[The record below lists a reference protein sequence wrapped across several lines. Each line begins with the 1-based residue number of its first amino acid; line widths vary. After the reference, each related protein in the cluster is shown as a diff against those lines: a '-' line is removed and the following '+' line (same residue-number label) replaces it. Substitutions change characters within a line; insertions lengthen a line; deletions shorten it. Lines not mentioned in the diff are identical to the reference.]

1 MANNRAQILITAVD
15 ETRRAFQS
23 VQGSLS
29 RLRGEAA
36 QVGEVLSRI
45 GGAIGVGL
53 GVRELVEVADK
64 YKNLQA
70 RLRLAVTS
78 QEEYNRA
85 DAALFEIAQKNRAPL
100 EETVTLYARLAPS
113 MQALGRSQAD
123 VLAATDAIG
132 QAVSLS
138 GASSEAAAG
147 ALLQL
152 GQAFAS
158 GQLRG
163 EEFNSV
169 IEQTP
174 RLAQAIADGMGV
186 PLGSLRKLAED
197 GKITPKALLD
207 ALLKQRGRLAEEYAS
222 LPDTVSGALTRLK
235 NAFLRAFGERD
246 TNSGLTAGLAQA
258 LQLVAQHLELL
269 IDLAGVVLVAAFGR
283 MAGAFATSVA
293 AARAEAAAR
302 LVNLRTLEAEAL
314 ARVRLADAALAQ
326 ARAQGLATSALVAD
340 AAKARLQ
347 ATAAAGAVTQAVAST
362 SLFARTAG
370 LLRGALALL
379 GGPIGVIVTTVTLLA
394 GALYSARNAVVEF
407 GGKTASIKQILVATW
422 DLVVEKVGA
431 VVSALGRLV
440 GTNDLNWARV
450 REVMVGALTSIGT
463 ATKTMVNGVI
473 GAFNAVGSVVGIT
486 AAFMIERFRNA
497 FSNIGELAKALGQDV
512 AAAFSGDFSMSSLKA
527 AFSRQFGEVRDFGQE
542 LAGTV
547 RDAVTRDY
555 VGEATQAIT
564 RAIASR
570 IKPEKAS
577 TAVFGQKQLPAKPT
591 PDKAVEAAKLELV
604 QAQAEAEFKI
614 LKDGLERQ
622 ARQLDASL
630 EDRLISLKGYYAAK
644 TRIEQ
649 QEIDAEI
656 QRVQVSLGQQQ
667 RLEKTG
673 KDEPARIKAKAEVA
687 KLEGELTVLNNK
699 RADVEVANARKAVQA
714 ERELR
719 EELAKVRDELLDLT
733 GAATNQDRRAAIERQ
748 YQTLVERLRAEGDS
762 EGTATVGRLIDVKT
776 AQANLTALEAQW
788 RQVTERLRNAQEAIQ
803 TQQQAG
809 LLSESQA
816 RQQIVA
822 LQLESAIEMERLLP
836 TMQQAAQAIGPE
848 AVIRVQAWRNE
859 LERTKLVIDE
869 MAPLWN
875 RIGESFG
882 GALNGMLTGTQTW
895 RSAMSGLFQQVADAF
910 LQQIVIQPF
919 QQWIAM
925 QARMLALK
933 LGFIQQ
939 EQVADA
945 AASSVKVA
953 QKSAETTAVVSM
965 DAAKAGA
972 GAAASQASIPYV
984 GPVLAV
990 AAMAAMVAAVMALM
1004 GGVKKFASGGLVS
1017 GPGTSTS
1024 DSIPAQLSHG
1034 EYVVNAR
1041 AVSRLGVSFLD
1052 ALNGLSAG
1060 PRMAGGRLAF
1070 AAGGLVPE
1078 TKAQP
1083 AANQNI
1089 RIVNVIDPAMAA
1101 DYLNSSAGERTVMN
1115 LIQRNAASVRN
1126 ILGR

>member
-23 VQGSLS
+23 INGSLS
-29 RLRGEAA
+29 QLRDQAG
-36 QVGEVLSRI
+36 QVGAVLSRI

-53 GVRELVEVADK
+53 GVRELVEVTDQ

-70 RLRLAVTS
+70 RLKLAVTS
-78 QEEYNRA
+78 QEEFNHA
-85 DAALFEIAQKNRAPL
+85 DAALFEIAQRNRAPL
-100 EETVTLYARLAPS
+100 AETVTLYARLAPS
-113 MQALGRSQAD
+113 VQALGRSQAD

-147 ALLQL
+147 ALMQL

-186 PLGSLRKLAED
+186 PLGALRALAQE
-197 GKITPKALLD
+197 GKITSEAVLD
-207 ALLKQRGRLAEEYAS
+207 ALLKERARLAEEYAS

-235 NAFLRAFGERD
+235 NAFQRAFGERD
-246 TNSGLTAGLAQA
+246 SNSGLTAGLAQA
-258 LQLVAQHLELL
+258 IQLVAQHLELL

-283 MAGAFATSVA
+283 MAGAFATSIA

-302 LVNLRTLEAEAL
+302 LANLRTLEAEAL
-314 ARVRLADAALAQ
+314 ARVRVADAALAQ
-326 ARAQGLATSALVAD
+326 ARAQGLATSALVTD

-347 ATAAAGAVTQAVAST
+347 ATAASSAVTQAVAST
-362 SLFARTAG
+362 SLLGRAAG

-379 GGPIGVIVTTVTLLA
+379 GGPIGLIVTSVTLLA
-394 GALYSARNAVVEF
+394 GVLYSARNAVVEF
-407 GGKTASIKQILVATW
+407 GGKTASIKQIVVATW
-422 DLVVEKVGA
+422 DLVVEKVGE
-431 VVSALGRLV
+431 VISALGRLV
-440 GTNDLNWARV
+440 GANDLSWARV
-450 REVMVGALTSIGT
+450 REVMLGALKTIGT
-463 ATKTMVNGVI
+463 AIRTMVNGVI
-473 GAFNAVGSVVGIT
+473 GAFNAVGSVAGIT
-486 AAFMIERFRNA
+486 AAFLVERFRNA
-497 FSNIGELAKALGQDV
+497 FSDIGDLAQALGQDV
-512 AAAFSGDFSMSSLKA
+512 AAAFSGDFSMQSLRA
-527 AFSRQFGEVRDFGQE
+527 VLGRRLGEMRDFGKE

-555 VGEATQAIT
+555 VGEAAQAI
-564 RAIASR
+564 AGR
-570 IKPEKAS
+570 IRPEQ
-577 TAVFGQKQLPAKPT
+577 TQPGVFGRPQPPAKPA
-591 PDKAVEAAKLELV
+591 PDKGVEAAKLALV

-614 LKDGLERQ
+614 LKDALDRQ
-622 ARQLDASL
+622 ARELDAAL
-630 EDRLISLKGYYAAK
+630 EDRLISLKDYYAAK

-656 QRVQVSLGQQQ
+656 RRAQVSLIEQQ
-667 RLEKTG
+667 RLQKTG
-673 KDEPARIKAKAEVA
+673 KDEPTRIKAKSEVA
-687 KLEGELTVLNNK
+687 KLEADLTVLNNK

-733 GAATNQDRRAAIERQ
+733 GTATSQDRRTAIERQ
-748 YQTLVERLRAEGDS
+748 YQSLIARLRAEGDT
-762 EGTATVGRLIDVKT
+762 EGAATVGRLIDVK
-776 AQANLTALEAQW
+776 AAAADLADYERQFNDALSRMRASEESINLQ
-788 RQVTERLRNAQEAIQ
+788 RQS
-803 TQQQAG
+803 G

-816 RQQIVA
+816 RQQILSLHRQTGQSLDA
-822 LQLESAIEMERLLP
+822 LLPQLEASA
-836 TMQQAAQAIGPE
+836 TAIGPD
-848 AVIRVQAWRNE
+848 AVARVQAWKNE
-859 LERTKLVIDE
+859 IAQVKLVVDDVAMAIDGAVQDGFAQLFQDIGSGAKSAKE
-869 MAPLWN
+869 AFADFGRSVLQTIN
-875 RIGESFG
+875 RI
-882 GALNGMLTGTQTW
+882 
-895 RSAMSGLFQQVADAF
+895 
-910 LQQIVIQPF
+910 
-919 QQWIAM
+919 
-925 QARMLALK
+925 
-933 LGFIQQ
+933 
-939 EQVADA
+939 
-945 AASSVKVA
+945 
-953 QKSAETTAVVSM
+953 
-965 DAAKAGA
+965 
-972 GAAASQASIPYV
+972 ASQK
-984 GPVLAV
+984 LAE
-990 AAMAAMVAAVMALM
+990 ALFGSLM
-1004 GGVKKFASGGLVS
+1004 GGGAAGSAGGLGALISSFFGFASGGYVT

-1024 DSIPAQLSHG
+1024 DSIPARLSHG

-1052 ALNGLSAG
+1052 AINGLSAG
-1060 PRMAGGRLAF
+1060 PRVAGGRLAF

-1078 TKAQP
+1078 APAQP
-1083 AANQNI
+1083 APGQNI

>member
-29 RLRGEAA
+29 RLRSEAG

-53 GVRELVEVADK
+53 GVRELVEVADQ

-78 QEEYNRA
+78 QEEFNRA
-85 DAALFEIAQKNRAPL
+85 DAALFEIAQRNRAPL
-100 EETVTLYARLAPS
+100 AETVTLYARLAPS
-113 MQALGRSQAD
+113 VQALGRSQAD

-186 PLGSLRKLAED
+186 PLGSLRALAQE
-197 GKITPKALLD
+197 GKITSKAVLD
-207 ALLKQRGRLAEEYAS
+207 ALLKQRGRLAEEYGS
-222 LPDTVSGALTRLK
+222 LPDTVSGALTRLR

-246 TNSGLTAGLAQA
+246 TSSGLTAGLAQA
-258 LQLVAQHLELL
+258 IQLVAQHLELL

-283 MAGAFATSVA
+283 MVSAFATSIA

-302 LVNLRTLEAEAL
+302 LANLRTLEAEAL

-326 ARAQGLATSALVAD
+326 ARAQGLATSALVVD

-347 ATAAAGAVTQAVAST
+347 ATAATGTVTQAVAST
-362 SLFARTAG
+362 SLLGRAAG
-370 LLRGALALL
+370 LLRGVLALL

-394 GALYSARNAVVEF
+394 GALYSARNALVEF
-407 GGKTASIKQILVATW
+407 GGKTASIKQIVSATW
-422 DLVVEKVGA
+422 DLVVEKVGD

-440 GTNDLNWARV
+440 GANNLSWARV
-450 REVMVGALTSIGT
+450 REVMLNAIRAIGS
-463 ATKTMVNGVI
+463 AIRTMVNGVI
-473 GAFNAVGSVVGIT
+473 GAFNAVGSVVGVT
-486 AAFMIERFRNA
+486 AAFMVERFRNA
-497 FSNIGELAKALGQDV
+497 FSDIGELAKALGQDV
-512 AAAFSGDFSMSSLKA
+512 AAAFSGDFSMQSLRA
-527 AFSRQFGEVRDFGQE
+527 VLGRRLGEMRDFGKQ

-555 VGEATQAIT
+555 VGEAAQAI
-564 RAIASR
+564 AGR
-570 IKPEKAS
+570 IRPDKNQPG
-577 TAVFGQKQLPAKPT
+577 VFGRPQPPAKPT
-591 PDKAVEAAKLELV
+591 PDKGVEAAKLALV
-604 QAQAEAEFKI
+604 QAQAEAELKI
-614 LKDGLERQ
+614 LKDALDRQ
-622 ARQLDASL
+622 ARELDAAL
-630 EDRLISLKGYYAAK
+630 EGRLISLKDYYAAK

-656 QRVQVSLGQQQ
+656 QRAQVSLAQQQ
-667 RLEKTG
+667 SLVKTG
-673 KDEPARIKAKAEVA
+673 KDEPTRIKAKVEVA
-687 KLEGELTVLNNK
+687 KLEAELTVLNNK

-733 GAATNQDRRAAIERQ
+733 GAATSQDRRAAIERQ
-748 YQTLVERLRAEGDS
+748 YQSLIERLRAEGDT
-762 EGTATVGRLIDVKT
+762 EGVATVGRLIDVK
-776 AQANLTALEAQW
+776 AAAADLAEYERQFNDALARMRASEESINLQ
-788 RQVTERLRNAQEAIQ
+788 RQS
-803 TQQQAG
+803 G
-809 LLSESQA
+809 LLTESQA
-816 RQQIVA
+816 RQQILA
-822 LQLESAIEMERLLP
+822 LHQQTGQSLDALLPQLEA
-836 TMQQAAQAIGPE
+836 TATAIGPD
-848 AVIRVQAWRNE
+848 AVARVQAWKNE
-859 LERTKLVIDE
+859 IAQVKLVVDDVAVAIDGAVQDGFAQLFQDIGSGAKSAKE
-869 MAPLWN
+869 AFADFGRSVLQTIN
-875 RIGESFG
+875 RI
-882 GALNGMLTGTQTW
+882 
-895 RSAMSGLFQQVADAF
+895 
-910 LQQIVIQPF
+910 
-919 QQWIAM
+919 
-925 QARMLALK
+925 
-933 LGFIQQ
+933 
-939 EQVADA
+939 
-945 AASSVKVA
+945 
-953 QKSAETTAVVSM
+953 
-965 DAAKAGA
+965 
-972 GAAASQASIPYV
+972 ASQK
-984 GPVLAV
+984 LAE
-990 AAMAAMVAAVMALM
+990 ALFGSLM
-1004 GGVKKFASGGLVS
+1004 GGGTAGSAGGLGALISSFFGFASGGYVT

-1024 DSIPAQLSHG
+1024 DSIPARLSHG
-1034 EYVVNAR
+1034 EYVVNAH
-1041 AVSRLGVSFLD
+1041 AVSRLGLSFLD
-1052 ALNGLSAG
+1052 AINGLSAG
-1060 PRMAGGRLAF
+1060 PRVAGGRLAF

-1078 TKAQP
+1078 APAQP
-1083 AANQNI
+1083 APGQNI

-1101 DYLNSSAGERTVMN
+1101 DYLNSSAGERVVMN

>member
-29 RLRGEAA
+29 RLRSEAG

-53 GVRELVEVADK
+53 GVRELVEVADQ

-78 QEEYNRA
+78 QEEFNRA
-85 DAALFEIAQKNRAPL
+85 DAALFEIAQRNRAPL
-100 EETVTLYARLAPS
+100 AETVTLYARLAPS
-113 MQALGRSQAD
+113 VQALGRSQAD

-186 PLGSLRKLAED
+186 PLGSLRALAQE
-197 GKITPKALLD
+197 GKITSKAVLD
-207 ALLKQRGRLAEEYAS
+207 ALLKQRGRLAEEYGS
-222 LPDTVSGALTRLK
+222 LPDTVSGALTRLR

-246 TNSGLTAGLAQA
+246 TSSGLTAGLAQA
-258 LQLVAQHLELL
+258 IQLVAQHLELL

-283 MAGAFATSVA
+283 MVSAFATSIA

-302 LVNLRTLEAEAL
+302 LANLRTLEAEAL

-326 ARAQGLATSALVAD
+326 ARAQGLATSALVVD

-347 ATAAAGAVTQAVAST
+347 ATAATGTVTQAVAST
-362 SLFARTAG
+362 SLLGRAAG
-370 LLRGALALL
+370 LLRGVLALL

-394 GALYSARNAVVEF
+394 GALYSARNALVEF
-407 GGKTASIKQILVATW
+407 GGKTASIKQIVSATW
-422 DLVVEKVGA
+422 DLVVEKVGD

-440 GTNDLNWARV
+440 GANNLSWARV
-450 REVMVGALTSIGT
+450 REVMLNAIRAIGS
-463 ATKTMVNGVI
+463 AIRTMVNGVI
-473 GAFNAVGSVVGIT
+473 GAFNAVGSVVGVT
-486 AAFMIERFRNA
+486 AAFMVERFRNA
-497 FSNIGELAKALGQDV
+497 FSDIGELAKALGQDV
-512 AAAFSGDFSMSSLKA
+512 AAAFSGDFSMQSLRA
-527 AFSRQFGEVRDFGQE
+527 VLGRRLGEMRDFGKQ

-555 VGEATQAIT
+555 VGEAAQAI
-564 RAIASR
+564 AGR
-570 IKPEKAS
+570 IRPDKNQPG
-577 TAVFGQKQLPAKPT
+577 VFGRPQPPAKPT
-591 PDKAVEAAKLELV
+591 PDKGVEAAKLALV
-604 QAQAEAEFKI
+604 QAQAEAELKI
-614 LKDGLERQ
+614 LKDALDRQ
-622 ARQLDASL
+622 ARELDAAL
-630 EDRLISLKGYYAAK
+630 EGRLISLKDYYAAK

-656 QRVQVSLGQQQ
+656 QRAQVSLAQQQ
-667 RLEKTG
+667 SLVKTG
-673 KDEPARIKAKAEVA
+673 KDEPTRIKAKVEVA
-687 KLEGELTVLNNK
+687 KLEAELTVLNNK

-733 GAATNQDRRAAIERQ
+733 GAATSQDRRAAIERQ
-748 YQTLVERLRAEGDS
+748 YQSLIERLRAEGDT
-762 EGTATVGRLIDVKT
+762 EGVATVGRLIDVK
-776 AQANLTALEAQW
+776 AAAADLAEYERQFNDALARMRASEESINLQ
-788 RQVTERLRNAQEAIQ
+788 RQS
-803 TQQQAG
+803 G
-809 LLSESQA
+809 LLTESQA
-816 RQQIVA
+816 RQQILA
-822 LQLESAIEMERLLP
+822 LHRQTGQSLDALLPQLEA
-836 TMQQAAQAIGPE
+836 TATAIGPD
-848 AVIRVQAWRNE
+848 AVARVQAWKNE
-859 LERTKLVIDE
+859 IAQVKLVVDDVAVAIDG
-869 MAPLWN
+869 AVQDGFAQLFQDIGSGAKSAKDAFADFGRSVLQTIN
-875 RIGESFG
+875 RIVSQKLAEALFG
-882 GALNGMLTGTQTW
+882 
-895 RSAMSGLFQQVADAF
+895 S
-910 LQQIVIQPF
+910 
-919 QQWIAM
+919 
-925 QARMLALK
+925 
-933 LGFIQQ
+933 
-939 EQVADA
+939 
-945 AASSVKVA
+945 
-953 QKSAETTAVVSM
+953 
-965 DAAKAGA
+965 
-972 GAAASQASIPYV
+972 
-984 GPVLAV
+984 
-990 AAMAAMVAAVMALM
+990 LM
-1004 GGVKKFASGGLVS
+1004 GGGSAGGASGLGGLIASFFSSGFATGGYVT

-1024 DSIPAQLSHG
+1024 DSIPARLSHG

-1041 AVSRLGVSFLD
+1041 AVSRLGVSFLN
-1052 ALNGLSAG
+1052 AINGLSAG
-1060 PRMAGGRLAF
+1060 PRFSGGRLAF
-1070 AAGGLVPE
+1070 AVGGLVPE
-1078 TKAQP
+1078 APAQP
-1083 AANQNI
+1083 TPGQNI

-1101 DYLNSSAGERTVMN
+1101 DYLNSSAGERVVMN

>member
-23 VQGSLS
+23 INGSLS
-29 RLRGEAA
+29 QLRDQAG
-36 QVGEVLSRI
+36 QVGAVLSRI

-53 GVRELVEVADK
+53 GVRELVEVADQ

-70 RLRLAVTS
+70 RLKLAVTS
-78 QEEYNRA
+78 QEEFNRA
-85 DAALFEIAQKNRAPL
+85 DAALFEIAQRNRAPL
-100 EETVTLYARLAPS
+100 AETVTLYARLAPS
-113 MQALGRSQAD
+113 VQAMGRSQAD

-147 ALLQL
+147 ALMQL

-186 PLGSLRKLAED
+186 PLGSLRALAQE
-197 GKITPKALLD
+197 GKITSAAVLD

-235 NAFLRAFGERD
+235 NAFQRAFGERD
-246 TNSGLTAGLAQA
+246 ANSGLTAGLAQA

-283 MAGAFATSVA
+283 MVGAFATSIA

-302 LVNLRTLEAEAL
+302 LANLRTLEAEAL
-314 ARVRLADAALAQ
+314 ARVRVADAALAQ
-326 ARAQGLATSALVAD
+326 ARAQGLATSALVTD

-347 ATAAAGAVTQAVAST
+347 ASAASGAVTQAVAST
-362 SLFARTAG
+362 SLLGRAAG

-379 GGPIGVIVTTVTLLA
+379 GGPIGLIVTSVTLLA
-394 GALYSARNAVVEF
+394 GVLYSARDAVVDF
-407 GGKTASIKQILVATW
+407 GGKTASIKQIVVATW
-422 DLVVEKVGA
+422 DLVVEKVGE
-431 VVSALGRLV
+431 VISALGRLV
-440 GTNDLNWARV
+440 GANDLSWARV
-450 REVMVGALTSIGT
+450 REQMVGALKTIGT
-463 ATKTMVNGVI
+463 AIRTMVNGVI
-473 GAFNAVGSVVGIT
+473 GAFNAVGRVAGIT
-486 AAFMIERFRNA
+486 AAFLVERFRNA
-497 FSNIGELAKALGQDV
+497 FSDIGDLAHALGQDV
-512 AAAFSGDFSMSSLKA
+512 AAAFSGDFSMQSLRA
-527 AFSRQFGEVRDFGQE
+527 VLGRRLGEMRDFGKE

-555 VGEATQAIT
+555 VGEAAQAI
-564 RAIASR
+564 AGR
-570 IKPEKAS
+570 IRPEQ
-577 TAVFGQKQLPAKPT
+577 TQPGVFGRPQPPAKPA
-591 PDKAVEAAKLELV
+591 PDKGVEAAKLALV

-614 LKDGLERQ
+614 LKDALDRQ
-622 ARQLDASL
+622 ARELDAAL
-630 EDRLISLKGYYAAK
+630 EDRLISLKDYYAAK

-656 QRVQVSLGQQQ
+656 RRAQVSLIEQQ
-667 RLEKTG
+667 RLQKTG
-673 KDEPARIKAKAEVA
+673 KDEPTRIKAKSEVA
-687 KLEGELTVLNNK
+687 KLEAELTVLNNK

-719 EELAKVRDELLDLT
+719 EELAKVRDELLDFT
-733 GAATNQDRRAAIERQ
+733 GTATSQDRRTAIERQ
-748 YQTLVERLRAEGDS
+748 YQSLIARLRAEGDT
-762 EGTATVGRLIDVKT
+762 EGAATVGRLIDVK
-776 AQANLTALEAQW
+776 AAAADLADYERQFNDALSRMRASEESINLQ
-788 RQVTERLRNAQEAIQ
+788 RQS
-803 TQQQAG
+803 G
-809 LLSESQA
+809 LLTESQA
-816 RQQIVA
+816 RQQILA
-822 LQLESAIEMERLLP
+822 LHRQTGQSLDALLPQLEA
-836 TMQQAAQAIGPE
+836 TATAIGPD
-848 AVIRVQAWRNE
+848 AVARVQAWKNE
-859 LERTKLVIDE
+859 IARVKLVVDDVAVAIDGAVQDGFAQLFQDIGSGAKSAKE
-869 MAPLWN
+869 AFADFGRSVLQTIN
-875 RIGESFG
+875 RI
-882 GALNGMLTGTQTW
+882 
-895 RSAMSGLFQQVADAF
+895 
-910 LQQIVIQPF
+910 
-919 QQWIAM
+919 
-925 QARMLALK
+925 
-933 LGFIQQ
+933 
-939 EQVADA
+939 
-945 AASSVKVA
+945 
-953 QKSAETTAVVSM
+953 
-965 DAAKAGA
+965 
-972 GAAASQASIPYV
+972 ASQK
-984 GPVLAV
+984 LAE
-990 AAMAAMVAAVMALM
+990 ALFGSLM
-1004 GGVKKFASGGLVS
+1004 GGGKSGAGGSAGGLGALISSFFGFASGGYVS

-1024 DSIPAQLSHG
+1024 DSIPARLSHG

-1052 ALNGLSAG
+1052 AINGLSAG
-1060 PRMAGGRLAF
+1060 PRVADGRLAF

-1078 TKAQP
+1078 APAQP
-1083 AANQNI
+1083 APGQNI

>member
-23 VQGSLS
+23 INGSLS
-29 RLRGEAA
+29 QLRDQAS
-36 QVGEVLSRI
+36 QVGAVLSRI

-53 GVRELVEVADK
+53 GVRELVEVADQ

-70 RLRLAVTS
+70 RLKLAVTS
-78 QEEYNRA
+78 QEEFNRA

-100 EETVTLYARLAPS
+100 AETVTLYARLAPS
-113 MQALGRSQAD
+113 VQALGRSQAD

-186 PLGSLRKLAED
+186 PLGALRALAQE
-197 GKITPKALLD
+197 GKITSEAVLD
-207 ALLKQRGRLAEEYAS
+207 ALLKERARLAEEYAS

-235 NAFLRAFGERD
+235 NAFQRAFGERD
-246 TNSGLTAGLAQA
+246 ASSGLTAGLAQA
-258 LQLVAQHLELL
+258 IQLVAQHLELL

-283 MAGAFATSVA
+283 MAGAFATSIA

-302 LVNLRTLEAEAL
+302 LANLRTLEAEAL

-347 ATAAAGAVTQAVAST
+347 ASAASGAVTQAVAST
-362 SLFARTAG
+362 SLLGRAAG

-407 GGKTASIKQILVATW
+407 GGKTASIKQIISATW
-422 DLVVEKVGA
+422 DLVVEKVGD

-440 GTNDLNWARV
+440 GANNLSWARV
-450 REVMVGALTSIGT
+450 REVMLNAIRAIGS
-463 ATKTMVNGVI
+463 AIRTMVNGVI
-473 GAFNAVGSVVGIT
+473 GAFNAVGSIVGIT
-486 AAFMIERFRNA
+486 AAFMVERFRNA
-497 FSNIGELAKALGQDV
+497 FSDIGELAKALGQDV
-512 AAAFSGDFSMSSLKA
+512 AAAFSGDFSMQSLRA
-527 AFSRQFGEVRDFGQE
+527 VLGRRLGEMSDFGKE

-555 VGEATQAIT
+555 VGEAAQAI
-564 RAIASR
+564 AGR
-570 IKPEKAS
+570 IRPEQ
-577 TAVFGQKQLPAKPT
+577 TQPGVFGRPQPPAKPA
-591 PDKAVEAAKLELV
+591 PDKGVEAAKLALV

-614 LKDGLERQ
+614 LKDALDRQ
-622 ARQLDASL
+622 ARELDTAL
-630 EDRLISLKGYYAAK
+630 EDRLISLKDYYAAK

-656 QRVQVSLGQQQ
+656 RRAQVSLIEQQ
-667 RLEKTG
+667 RLQKTG
-673 KDEPARIKAKAEVA
+673 KDEPTRIKAKSEVA
-687 KLEGELTVLNNK
+687 KLEAELTVLNNK

-714 ERELR
+714 ERDLR

-733 GAATNQDRRAAIERQ
+733 GTATSQDRRTAIERQ
-748 YQTLVERLRAEGDS
+748 YQSLIARLRTEGDT
-762 EGTATVGRLIDVKT
+762 EGAATVGRLVDVKAAAADLADYERQFNDT
-776 AQANLTALEAQW
+776 LARMRASEESINLQ
-788 RQVTERLRNAQEAIQ
+788 RQS
-803 TQQQAG
+803 G
-809 LLSESQA
+809 LLTESQA
-816 RQQIVA
+816 RQQILA
-822 LQLESAIEMERLLP
+822 LHRQTGQSLDALLPQLEA
-836 TMQQAAQAIGPE
+836 TATAIGPD
-848 AVIRVQAWRNE
+848 AIARVQAWKNE
-859 LERTKLVIDE
+859 IAQVKLVVDDVAVAIDG
-869 MAPLWN
+869 AVQDGFAQLFQDIGSGAKSAKDAFADFGRSVLQTIN
-875 RIGESFG
+875 RI
-882 GALNGMLTGTQTW
+882 
-895 RSAMSGLFQQVADAF
+895 
-910 LQQIVIQPF
+910 
-919 QQWIAM
+919 
-925 QARMLALK
+925 
-933 LGFIQQ
+933 
-939 EQVADA
+939 
-945 AASSVKVA
+945 
-953 QKSAETTAVVSM
+953 
-965 DAAKAGA
+965 
-972 GAAASQASIPYV
+972 ASQK
-984 GPVLAV
+984 LAE
-990 AAMAAMVAAVMALM
+990 ALFGSLM
-1004 GGVKKFASGGLVS
+1004 GGGTAGSAGGLGASISSFFGFASGGYVT

-1024 DSIPAQLSHG
+1024 DSIPARLSHG

-1041 AVSRLGVSFLD
+1041 AVGRLGVSFLD
-1052 ALNGLSAG
+1052 AINGLSAG
-1060 PRMAGGRLAF
+1060 PRIQGGRLAF

-1078 TKAQP
+1078 APAQS
-1083 AANQNI
+1083 ATNQNI

-1115 LIQRNAASVRN
+1115 LIQRNATSVRN

>member
-29 RLRGEAA
+29 RLRSEAG

-53 GVRELVEVADK
+53 GVRELVEVADQ

-78 QEEYNRA
+78 QEEFNRA
-85 DAALFEIAQKNRAPL
+85 DAALFEIAQRNRAPL
-100 EETVTLYARLAPS
+100 AETVTLYARLAPS
-113 MQALGRSQAD
+113 VQALGRSQAD

-186 PLGSLRKLAED
+186 PLGSLRALAQE
-197 GKITPKALLD
+197 GKITSSAVLD

-235 NAFLRAFGERD
+235 NAFQRAFGERD
-246 TNSGLTAGLAQA
+246 TSSGLTAGLAQA
-258 LQLVAQHLELL
+258 IQLVAQHLELL
-269 IDLAGVVLVAAFGR
+269 IDLAGVALVAAFGR
-283 MAGAFATSVA
+283 MAGAFATSIA

-302 LVNLRTLEAEAL
+302 LANLRTLEAEAL

-347 ATAAAGAVTQAVAST
+347 ASAASGAVTQAVAST
-362 SLFARTAG
+362 SLLGRAAG

-407 GGKTASIKQILVATW
+407 GGKTASIKQIISATW
-422 DLVVEKVGA
+422 DLVVEKVGD

-440 GTNDLNWARV
+440 GANNLSWARV
-450 REVMVGALTSIGT
+450 REVMLNAIRAIGS
-463 ATKTMVNGVI
+463 AIRTMVNGVI
-473 GAFNAVGSVVGIT
+473 GAFNAVGSVAGIT
-486 AAFMIERFRNA
+486 AAFLVERFRNA
-497 FSNIGELAKALGQDV
+497 FSDIGDLAQALGQDV
-512 AAAFSGDFSMSSLKA
+512 AAAFSGDFSMQSLRA
-527 AFSRQFGEVRDFGQE
+527 VLGRRLGEMRDFGKE

-555 VGEATQAIT
+555 VGEAAQAI
-564 RAIASR
+564 AGR
-570 IKPEKAS
+570 IRPEQ
-577 TAVFGQKQLPAKPT
+577 TQPGVFGRPQPPAKPA
-591 PDKAVEAAKLELV
+591 PDKGVEAAKLALV

-614 LKDGLERQ
+614 LKDALDRQ
-622 ARQLDASL
+622 ARELDAAL
-630 EDRLISLKGYYAAK
+630 EDRLISLKDYYAAK

-656 QRVQVSLGQQQ
+656 RRAQVSLIEQQ
-667 RLEKTG
+667 RLQKTG
-673 KDEPARIKAKAEVA
+673 KDEPTRIKAKSEVA
-687 KLEGELTVLNNK
+687 KLEADLTVLNNK

-733 GAATNQDRRAAIERQ
+733 GAATSQDRRAAIERQ
-748 YQTLVERLRAEGDS
+748 YQSLIERLRAEGDT
-762 EGTATVGRLIDVKT
+762 EGVATVGRLIDVK
-776 AQANLTALEAQW
+776 AAAADLAEYERQFNDALARMRASEESINLQ
-788 RQVTERLRNAQEAIQ
+788 RQS
-803 TQQQAG
+803 G
-809 LLSESQA
+809 LLTESQA
-816 RQQIVA
+816 RQQILA
-822 LQLESAIEMERLLP
+822 LHQQTGQSLDALLPQLEA
-836 TMQQAAQAIGPE
+836 TATAIGPD
-848 AVIRVQAWRNE
+848 AVARVQAWKNE
-859 LERTKLVIDE
+859 IAQVKLVVDDVAVAIDGAVQDGFAQLFQDIGSGAKSAKE
-869 MAPLWN
+869 AFADFGRSVLQTIN
-875 RIGESFG
+875 RI
-882 GALNGMLTGTQTW
+882 
-895 RSAMSGLFQQVADAF
+895 
-910 LQQIVIQPF
+910 
-919 QQWIAM
+919 
-925 QARMLALK
+925 
-933 LGFIQQ
+933 
-939 EQVADA
+939 
-945 AASSVKVA
+945 
-953 QKSAETTAVVSM
+953 
-965 DAAKAGA
+965 
-972 GAAASQASIPYV
+972 ASQK
-984 GPVLAV
+984 LAE
-990 AAMAAMVAAVMALM
+990 ALFGSLM
-1004 GGVKKFASGGLVS
+1004 GGGSAGGASGLGGLIASFFSSGFATGGYVT

-1024 DSIPAQLSHG
+1024 DSIPARLSHG

-1041 AVSRLGVSFLD
+1041 AVSRLGVSFLN
-1052 ALNGLSAG
+1052 AINGLSAG
-1060 PRMAGGRLAF
+1060 PRFSGGRLAF

-1078 TKAQP
+1078 APAQP
-1083 AANQNI
+1083 APSQNI

-1101 DYLNSSAGERTVMN
+1101 DYLNSSAGERVVMN

>member
-23 VQGSLS
+23 INGSLS
-29 RLRGEAA
+29 QLRDQAG
-36 QVGEVLSRI
+36 QVGAVLSRI

-53 GVRELVEVADK
+53 GVRELVEVADQ

-70 RLRLAVTS
+70 RLKLAVAS
-78 QEEYNRA
+78 QEEFNRA
-85 DAALFEIAQKNRAPL
+85 GAALFEIAQKNRAPL
-100 EETVTLYARLAPS
+100 AETVTLYARLAPS
-113 MQALGRSQAD
+113 VQALGRSQAD

-147 ALLQL
+147 ALMQL

-158 GQLRG
+158 GQLRS

-186 PLGSLRKLAED
+186 PLGALRALAQE
-197 GKITPKALLD
+197 GKITSEAVLD
-207 ALLKQRGRLAEEYAS
+207 ALLKERARLAEEYAS

-235 NAFLRAFGERD
+235 NAFQRAFGERD
-246 TNSGLTAGLAQA
+246 SNSGLTAGLAQA

-283 MAGAFATSVA
+283 MAGAFATSIA

-302 LVNLRTLEAEAL
+302 LANLRTLEAEAL
-314 ARVRLADAALAQ
+314 ARVRVADAALAQ
-326 ARAQGLATSALVAD
+326 ARAQGLATSALVTD

-347 ATAAAGAVTQAVAST
+347 ATAASSAVTQAVAST
-362 SLFARTAG
+362 SLLGRAAG

-379 GGPIGVIVTTVTLLA
+379 GGPIGLIVTSVTLLA
-394 GALYSARNAVVEF
+394 GVLYSARNAVVEF

-422 DLVVEKVGA
+422 DLVVEKVSE
-431 VVSALGRLV
+431 VISALGRLV
-440 GTNDLNWARV
+440 GANDLSWARV
-450 REVMVGALTSIGT
+450 REVMLGALKTIGT
-463 ATKTMVNGVI
+463 AIRTMVNGVI
-473 GAFNAVGSVVGIT
+473 GAFNAVGSVAGIT
-486 AAFMIERFRNA
+486 AAFLVERFRNA
-497 FSNIGELAKALGQDV
+497 FSDIGDLAQALGQDV
-512 AAAFSGDFSMSSLKA
+512 AAAFSGDFSMQSLRA
-527 AFSRQFGEVRDFGQE
+527 VLGRRLGEMRDFGKE

-555 VGEATQAIT
+555 VGEAAQAI
-564 RAIASR
+564 AGR
-570 IKPEKAS
+570 IRPEQ
-577 TAVFGQKQLPAKPT
+577 TQPGVFGRPQPPAKPA
-591 PDKAVEAAKLELV
+591 PDKGVEAAKLALV

-614 LKDGLERQ
+614 LKDALDRQ
-622 ARQLDASL
+622 ARQLDAAL
-630 EDRLISLKGYYAAK
+630 EDRLISLKDYYAAK

-656 QRVQVSLGQQQ
+656 SRAKASLGEQQ
-667 RLEKTG
+667 RLQKTG
-673 KDEPARIKAKAEVA
+673 KDEPTRIKAKAEVA
-687 KLEGELTVLNNK
+687 KIEADLIVLNKK

-733 GAATNQDRRAAIERQ
+733 GAATSQDRRAAIERQ
-748 YQTLVERLRAEGDS
+748 YQSLIARLRAEGDTES
-762 EGTATVGRLIDVKT
+762 VATVGRLIDVK
-776 AQANLTALEAQW
+776 AAAADLADYERQFNDALSRMRASEESINLQ
-788 RQVTERLRNAQEAIQ
+788 RQS
-803 TQQQAG
+803 G

-816 RQQIVA
+816 RQQILSLHRQTGQSLDA
-822 LQLESAIEMERLLP
+822 LLPQLEASA
-836 TMQQAAQAIGPE
+836 TAIGPD
-848 AVIRVQAWRNE
+848 AVARVQAWKNE
-859 LERTKLVIDE
+859 IAQVKLVVDDVAMAIDGAVQDGFSQLFQDIGSGAKSAKE
-869 MAPLWN
+869 AFADFGRSVLQTIN
-875 RIGESFG
+875 RI
-882 GALNGMLTGTQTW
+882 
-895 RSAMSGLFQQVADAF
+895 
-910 LQQIVIQPF
+910 
-919 QQWIAM
+919 
-925 QARMLALK
+925 
-933 LGFIQQ
+933 
-939 EQVADA
+939 
-945 AASSVKVA
+945 
-953 QKSAETTAVVSM
+953 
-965 DAAKAGA
+965 
-972 GAAASQASIPYV
+972 ASQK
-984 GPVLAV
+984 LAE
-990 AAMAAMVAAVMALM
+990 ALFGSLM
-1004 GGVKKFASGGLVS
+1004 GGGAAGSAGGFGALISSFFGFASGGYVT

-1024 DSIPAQLSHG
+1024 DSIPARLSHG

-1041 AVSRLGVSFLD
+1041 AVSRLGLSFLD
-1052 ALNGLSAG
+1052 AINGLSAG
-1060 PRMAGGRLAF
+1060 PRVAGGRLAF

-1078 TKAQP
+1078 APAQP
-1083 AANQNI
+1083 APGQNI

>member
-29 RLRGEAA
+29 RLRSEAG

-53 GVRELVEVADK
+53 GVRELVEVADQ

-78 QEEYNRA
+78 QEEFNRA
-85 DAALFEIAQKNRAPL
+85 DAALFEIAQRNRAPL
-100 EETVTLYARLAPS
+100 AETVTLYARLAPS
-113 MQALGRSQAD
+113 VQALGRSQAD

-186 PLGSLRKLAED
+186 PLGSLRALAQE
-197 GKITPKALLD
+197 GKITSKAVLD
-207 ALLKQRGRLAEEYAS
+207 ALLKQRGRLAEEYGS

-246 TNSGLTAGLAQA
+246 ASSGLTAGLAQA
-258 LQLVAQHLELL
+258 IQLVAQHLELL
-269 IDLAGVVLVAAFGR
+269 IDLAGVVLVTAFGR
-283 MAGAFATSVA
+283 MAGAFATSIA

-302 LVNLRTLEAEAL
+302 RANLRTLEAEAL

-326 ARAQGLATSALVAD
+326 ARAQGLATSALVVD

-347 ATAAAGAVTQAVAST
+347 ATAATGAVTQAVAST
-362 SLFARTAG
+362 SLLGRAAG
-370 LLRGALALL
+370 LLRGVLALL

-394 GALYSARNAVVEF
+394 GALYSARNALVEF
-407 GGKTASIKQILVATW
+407 GGKTASIKQIVSATW
-422 DLVVEKVGA
+422 DLVVEKVGD

-440 GTNDLNWARV
+440 GANNLSWARV
-450 REVMVGALTSIGT
+450 REVMLNAIRAIGS
-463 ATKTMVNGVI
+463 AIRTMVNGVI
-473 GAFNAVGSVVGIT
+473 SAFNAVGSVVGVT
-486 AAFMIERFRNA
+486 AAFMVERFRNA
-497 FSNIGELAKALGQDV
+497 FSDIGELAKALGQDV
-512 AAAFSGDFSMSSLKA
+512 AAAFSGDFSMQSLRA
-527 AFSRQFGEVRDFGQE
+527 VLGRRLGEMRDFGKQ

-555 VGEATQAIT
+555 VGEAAQAI
-564 RAIASR
+564 AGR
-570 IKPEKAS
+570 IRPDKNQPG
-577 TAVFGQKQLPAKPT
+577 VFGRPQPPAKPT
-591 PDKAVEAAKLELV
+591 PDKGVEAAKLALV
-604 QAQAEAEFKI
+604 QAQAEAELKI
-614 LKDGLERQ
+614 LKDALDRQ
-622 ARQLDASL
+622 ARELDAAL
-630 EDRLISLKGYYAAK
+630 EGRLISLKDYYAAK

-656 QRVQVSLGQQQ
+656 QRAQVSLAQQQ
-667 RLEKTG
+667 SLVKTG
-673 KDEPARIKAKAEVA
+673 KDEPTRIKAKVEVA
-687 KLEGELTVLNNK
+687 KLEAELTVLNNK

-733 GAATNQDRRAAIERQ
+733 GAATSQDRRAAIERQ
-748 YQTLVERLRAEGDS
+748 YQSLIERLRAEGDT
-762 EGTATVGRLIDVKT
+762 EGVATVGRLIDVK
-776 AQANLTALEAQW
+776 AAAADLAEYERQFNDALARMRASEESINLQ
-788 RQVTERLRNAQEAIQ
+788 RQS
-803 TQQQAG
+803 G
-809 LLSESQA
+809 LLTESQA
-816 RQQIVA
+816 RQQILA
-822 LQLESAIEMERLLP
+822 LHRQTGQSLDALLPQLEA
-836 TMQQAAQAIGPE
+836 TATAIGPD
-848 AVIRVQAWRNE
+848 AVARVQAWKNE
-859 LERTKLVIDE
+859 IAQVKLVVDDVAVAIDG
-869 MAPLWN
+869 AVQDGFAQLFQDIGSGAKSAKDAFADFGRSVLQTIN
-875 RIGESFG
+875 RIVSQKLAEALFG
-882 GALNGMLTGTQTW
+882 
-895 RSAMSGLFQQVADAF
+895 S
-910 LQQIVIQPF
+910 
-919 QQWIAM
+919 
-925 QARMLALK
+925 
-933 LGFIQQ
+933 
-939 EQVADA
+939 
-945 AASSVKVA
+945 
-953 QKSAETTAVVSM
+953 
-965 DAAKAGA
+965 
-972 GAAASQASIPYV
+972 
-984 GPVLAV
+984 
-990 AAMAAMVAAVMALM
+990 LM
-1004 GGVKKFASGGLVS
+1004 GGGSAGGASGLGGLIASFFSSGFATGGYVT

-1024 DSIPAQLSHG
+1024 DSIPARLSHG

-1041 AVSRLGVSFLD
+1041 AVSRLGVSFLN
-1052 ALNGLSAG
+1052 AINGLSAG
-1060 PRMAGGRLAF
+1060 PRFSGGRLAF
-1070 AAGGLVPE
+1070 AVGGLVPE
-1078 TKAQP
+1078 APAQP
-1083 AANQNI
+1083 TPGQNI

-1101 DYLNSSAGERTVMN
+1101 DYLNSSAGERVVMN

>member
-23 VQGSLS
+23 INGSLS
-29 RLRGEAA
+29 QLRDQAG
-36 QVGEVLSRI
+36 QVGAVLSRI

-53 GVRELVEVADK
+53 GVRELVEVADQ

-70 RLRLAVTS
+70 RLKLAVTS
-78 QEEYNRA
+78 QEEFNRA
-85 DAALFEIAQKNRAPL
+85 DADLFEIAQKNRAPL
-100 EETVTLYARLAPS
+100 AETVTLYARLAPS
-113 MQALGRSQAD
+113 VQALGRSQAD

-186 PLGSLRKLAED
+186 PLGSLRALAQE
-197 GKITPKALLD
+197 GKITSAAVLD
-207 ALLKQRGRLAEEYAS
+207 ALLKERARLAEEYAS

-235 NAFLRAFGERD
+235 NAFQRAFGERD
-246 TNSGLTAGLAQA
+246 SNSGLTAGLAQA

-283 MAGAFATSVA
+283 MAGAFATSIA

-302 LVNLRTLEAEAL
+302 LANLRTLEAEAL
-314 ARVRLADAALAQ
+314 ARVRVADAALAQ
-326 ARAQGLATSALVAD
+326 ARAQGLATSALVTD

-347 ATAAAGAVTQAVAST
+347 ATAASSAVTQAVAST
-362 SLFARTAG
+362 SLLGRAAG

-379 GGPIGVIVTTVTLLA
+379 GGPIGLIVTSVTLLA
-394 GALYSARNAVVEF
+394 GVLYSARNAVVEF
-407 GGKTASIKQILVATW
+407 GGKTASIKQIVVATW
-422 DLVVEKVGA
+422 DLVVEKVA
-431 VVSALGRLV
+431 EVISALGRLV
-440 GTNDLNWARV
+440 GANDLSWARV
-450 REVMVGALTSIGT
+450 REVMLGALKTIGT
-463 ATKTMVNGVI
+463 AIRTMVNGVI
-473 GAFNAVGSVVGIT
+473 GAFNAVGSVAGIT
-486 AAFMIERFRNA
+486 AAFLVERFRNA
-497 FSNIGELAKALGQDV
+497 FSDIGDLAQALGQDV
-512 AAAFSGDFSMSSLKA
+512 AAAFSGDFSMQSLRA
-527 AFSRQFGEVRDFGQE
+527 VLGRRLGEMRDFGKE

-555 VGEATQAIT
+555 VGEAAQAI
-564 RAIASR
+564 AGR
-570 IKPEKAS
+570 IRPEQ
-577 TAVFGQKQLPAKPT
+577 TQPGVFGRPQPPAKPA
-591 PDKAVEAAKLELV
+591 PDKGVEAAKLALV

-614 LKDGLERQ
+614 LKDALDRQ
-622 ARQLDASL
+622 ARELDAAL
-630 EDRLISLKGYYAAK
+630 EDRLISLKDYYAAK

-656 QRVQVSLGQQQ
+656 RRAQVSLIEQQ
-667 RLEKTG
+667 RLQKTG
-673 KDEPARIKAKAEVA
+673 KDEPTRIKAKSEVA
-687 KLEGELTVLNNK
+687 KLEADLTVLNNK
-699 RADVEVANARKAVQA
+699 RADVEVANARKAVLA

-733 GAATNQDRRAAIERQ
+733 GTATSQDRRTAIERQ
-748 YQTLVERLRAEGDS
+748 YQSLIARLRAEGDT
-762 EGTATVGRLIDVKT
+762 EGAATVGRLIDVK
-776 AQANLTALEAQW
+776 AAAADLADYERQFNDALSRMRASEESINLQ
-788 RQVTERLRNAQEAIQ
+788 RQS
-803 TQQQAG
+803 G

-816 RQQIVA
+816 RQQILSLRRQTGQSLDA
-822 LQLESAIEMERLLP
+822 LLPQLEASA
-836 TMQQAAQAIGPE
+836 TAIGPD
-848 AVIRVQAWRNE
+848 AVARVQAWKNE
-859 LERTKLVIDE
+859 IAQVKLVVDDVAMAIDGAVQDGFAQLFQDIGSGAKSAKE
-869 MAPLWN
+869 AFADFGRSVLQTIN
-875 RIGESFG
+875 RI
-882 GALNGMLTGTQTW
+882 
-895 RSAMSGLFQQVADAF
+895 
-910 LQQIVIQPF
+910 
-919 QQWIAM
+919 
-925 QARMLALK
+925 
-933 LGFIQQ
+933 
-939 EQVADA
+939 
-945 AASSVKVA
+945 
-953 QKSAETTAVVSM
+953 
-965 DAAKAGA
+965 
-972 GAAASQASIPYV
+972 ASQK
-984 GPVLAV
+984 LAE
-990 AAMAAMVAAVMALM
+990 ALFGSLM
-1004 GGVKKFASGGLVS
+1004 GGGAAGSAGGLGALISSFFGFASGGYVT

-1024 DSIPAQLSHG
+1024 DSIPARLSHG

-1052 ALNGLSAG
+1052 AINGLSAG
-1060 PRMAGGRLAF
+1060 PRVAGGRLAF

-1078 TKAQP
+1078 APAQP
-1083 AANQNI
+1083 APGQNI

-1115 LIQRNAASVRN
+1115 LIQRNAASVHN

>member
-29 RLRGEAA
+29 RLRSEAG

-53 GVRELVEVADK
+53 GVRELVEVADQ

-78 QEEYNRA
+78 QEEFNRA
-85 DAALFEIAQKNRAPL
+85 DAALFEIAQRNRAPL
-100 EETVTLYARLAPS
+100 AETVTLYARLAPS
-113 MQALGRSQAD
+113 VQALGRSQAD

-186 PLGSLRKLAED
+186 PLGSLRALAQE
-197 GKITPKALLD
+197 GKITSTAVLD
-207 ALLKQRGRLAEEYAS
+207 ALLKQRGRLAEEYGS

-246 TNSGLTAGLAQA
+246 TSSGLTAGLAQA
-258 LQLVAQHLELL
+258 IQLVAQHLELL

-283 MAGAFATSVA
+283 MVSAFATSIA

-302 LVNLRTLEAEAL
+302 LANLRTLEAEAL

-326 ARAQGLATSALVAD
+326 ARAQGLATSALVVD

-347 ATAAAGAVTQAVAST
+347 ATAATGTVTQAVAST
-362 SLFARTAG
+362 SLLGRAAG
-370 LLRGALALL
+370 LLRGVLALL

-394 GALYSARNAVVEF
+394 GALYSARNALVEF
-407 GGKTASIKQILVATW
+407 GGKTASIKQIVSATW
-422 DLVVEKVGA
+422 DLVVEKVGD

-440 GTNDLNWARV
+440 GANNLSWARV
-450 REVMVGALTSIGT
+450 REVMLNAIRAIGS
-463 ATKTMVNGVI
+463 AIRTMVNGVI
-473 GAFNAVGSVVGIT
+473 GAFNAVGSVVGVT
-486 AAFMIERFRNA
+486 AAFMVERFRNA
-497 FSNIGELAKALGQDV
+497 FSDIGELAKALGQDV
-512 AAAFSGDFSMSSLKA
+512 AAAFSGDFSMQSLRA
-527 AFSRQFGEVRDFGQE
+527 VLGRRLGEMRDFGKQ

-555 VGEATQAIT
+555 VGEAAQAI
-564 RAIASR
+564 AGR
-570 IKPEKAS
+570 IRPDKNQPG
-577 TAVFGQKQLPAKPT
+577 VFGRPQPPAKPT
-591 PDKAVEAAKLELV
+591 PDKGVEAAKLALV
-604 QAQAEAEFKI
+604 QAQAEAELKI
-614 LKDGLERQ
+614 LKDALDRQ
-622 ARQLDASL
+622 ARELDAAL
-630 EDRLISLKGYYAAK
+630 EGRLISLKDYYAAK

-656 QRVQVSLGQQQ
+656 QRAQVSLAQQQ
-667 RLEKTG
+667 SLVKTG
-673 KDEPARIKAKAEVA
+673 KDEPTRIKAKVEVA
-687 KLEGELTVLNNK
+687 KLEAELTVLNNK

-733 GAATNQDRRAAIERQ
+733 GAATSQDRRAAIERQ
-748 YQTLVERLRAEGDS
+748 YQSLIERLRAEGDT
-762 EGTATVGRLIDVKT
+762 EGVATVGRLIDVK
-776 AQANLTALEAQW
+776 AAAADLAEYERQFNDALARMRASEESINLQ
-788 RQVTERLRNAQEAIQ
+788 RQS
-803 TQQQAG
+803 G
-809 LLSESQA
+809 LLTESQA
-816 RQQIVA
+816 RQQILA
-822 LQLESAIEMERLLP
+822 LHQQTGQSLDALLPQLEA
-836 TMQQAAQAIGPE
+836 TATAIGPD
-848 AVIRVQAWRNE
+848 AVARVQAWKNE
-859 LERTKLVIDE
+859 IAQVKLVVDDVAVAIDG
-869 MAPLWN
+869 AVQDGFAQLFQDIGSGAKSAKDAFADFGRSVLQTIN
-875 RIGESFG
+875 RIVSQKLAEALFG
-882 GALNGMLTGTQTW
+882 
-895 RSAMSGLFQQVADAF
+895 S
-910 LQQIVIQPF
+910 
-919 QQWIAM
+919 
-925 QARMLALK
+925 
-933 LGFIQQ
+933 
-939 EQVADA
+939 
-945 AASSVKVA
+945 
-953 QKSAETTAVVSM
+953 
-965 DAAKAGA
+965 
-972 GAAASQASIPYV
+972 
-984 GPVLAV
+984 
-990 AAMAAMVAAVMALM
+990 LM
-1004 GGVKKFASGGLVS
+1004 GGGSAGGASGLGGLIASFFSSGFATGGYVT

-1024 DSIPAQLSHG
+1024 DSIPARLSHG

-1041 AVSRLGVSFLD
+1041 AVSRLGVSFLN
-1052 ALNGLSAG
+1052 AINGLSAG
-1060 PRMAGGRLAF
+1060 PRFSGGRLAF
-1070 AAGGLVPE
+1070 AVGGLVPE
-1078 TKAQP
+1078 APAQP
-1083 AANQNI
+1083 TPGQNI
-1089 RIVNVIDPAMAA
+1089 RIVNVIDPTMAA
-1101 DYLNSSAGERTVMN
+1101 DYLNSSAGERVVMN

>member
-23 VQGSLS
+23 INGSLS
-29 RLRGEAA
+29 QLRDQAS
-36 QVGEVLSRI
+36 QVGAVLSRI

-53 GVRELVEVADK
+53 GVRELVEVADQ

-70 RLRLAVTS
+70 RLKLAVTS
-78 QEEYNRA
+78 QEEFNRA

-100 EETVTLYARLAPS
+100 AETVTLYARLAPS
-113 MQALGRSQAD
+113 VQALGRSQAD

-186 PLGSLRKLAED
+186 PLGALRALAQE
-197 GKITPKALLD
+197 GKITSEAVLD
-207 ALLKQRGRLAEEYAS
+207 ALLKERARLAEEYAS

-235 NAFLRAFGERD
+235 NAFQRAFGERD
-246 TNSGLTAGLAQA
+246 ASSGLTAGLAQA
-258 LQLVAQHLELL
+258 IQLVAQHLELL

-283 MAGAFATSVA
+283 MAGAFATSIA

-302 LVNLRTLEAEAL
+302 LANLRTLEAEAL
-314 ARVRLADAALAQ
+314 ARVRVADAALAQ
-326 ARAQGLATSALVAD
+326 ARAQGLATSALVTD

-347 ATAAAGAVTQAVAST
+347 ATAASSAVTQAVAST
-362 SLFARTAG
+362 SLLGRAAG
-370 LLRGALALL
+370 LLRGVLALL
-379 GGPIGVIVTTVTLLA
+379 GGPIGLIVTSVTLLA
-394 GALYSARNAVVEF
+394 GGLYSARDAVVDF
-407 GGKTASIKQILVATW
+407 GGKTASIKQIVVATW
-422 DLVVEKVGA
+422 DLVVEKVGE
-431 VVSALGRLV
+431 VISALGRLV
-440 GTNDLNWARV
+440 GANDLSWARV
-450 REVMVGALTSIGT
+450 REVMLGALKTIGT
-463 ATKTMVNGVI
+463 AIRTMVNGVI
-473 GAFNAVGSVVGIT
+473 GAFNAVGSVAGIT
-486 AAFMIERFRNA
+486 AAFLVERFRNA
-497 FSNIGELAKALGQDV
+497 FSDIGDLAQALGQDV
-512 AAAFSGDFSMSSLKA
+512 AAAFSGDFSMQSLRA
-527 AFSRQFGEVRDFGQE
+527 VLGRRLGEMRDFGKE

-555 VGEATQAIT
+555 VGEAAQAI
-564 RAIASR
+564 AGR
-570 IKPEKAS
+570 IRPEQ
-577 TAVFGQKQLPAKPT
+577 TQPGVFGRPQPPAKPA
-591 PDKAVEAAKLELV
+591 PDKGVEAAKLALV
-604 QAQAEAEFKI
+604 QAQAETEFKI
-614 LKDGLERQ
+614 LKDALDRQ
-622 ARQLDASL
+622 ARELDAAL
-630 EDRLISLKGYYAAK
+630 EDRLISLKDYYAAK

-656 QRVQVSLGQQQ
+656 RRAQVSLIEQQ
-667 RLEKTG
+667 RLQKTG
-673 KDEPARIKAKAEVA
+673 KDEPTRIKAKSEVA
-687 KLEGELTVLNNK
+687 KLEADLTVLNNK

-733 GAATNQDRRAAIERQ
+733 GTATSQDRRTAIERQ
-748 YQTLVERLRAEGDS
+748 YQSLIARLRAEGDT
-762 EGTATVGRLIDVKT
+762 EGAATVGRLIDVK
-776 AQANLTALEAQW
+776 AAAADLADYERQFNDALSRMRASEESINLQ
-788 RQVTERLRNAQEAIQ
+788 RQS
-803 TQQQAG
+803 G

-816 RQQIVA
+816 RQQILSLHRQTGQSLDA
-822 LQLESAIEMERLLP
+822 LLPQLEASA
-836 TMQQAAQAIGPE
+836 TAIGPD
-848 AVIRVQAWRNE
+848 AVARVQAWKNE
-859 LERTKLVIDE
+859 IAQVKLVVDDVAMAIDGAVQDGFAQLFQDIGSGAKSAKE
-869 MAPLWN
+869 AFADFGRSVLQTIN
-875 RIGESFG
+875 RI
-882 GALNGMLTGTQTW
+882 
-895 RSAMSGLFQQVADAF
+895 
-910 LQQIVIQPF
+910 
-919 QQWIAM
+919 
-925 QARMLALK
+925 
-933 LGFIQQ
+933 
-939 EQVADA
+939 
-945 AASSVKVA
+945 
-953 QKSAETTAVVSM
+953 
-965 DAAKAGA
+965 
-972 GAAASQASIPYV
+972 ASQK
-984 GPVLAV
+984 LAE
-990 AAMAAMVAAVMALM
+990 ALFGSLM
-1004 GGVKKFASGGLVS
+1004 GGGAAGSAGGLGALISSFFGFASGGYVT

-1024 DSIPAQLSHG
+1024 DSIPARLSHG

-1052 ALNGLSAG
+1052 AINGLSAG
-1060 PRMAGGRLAF
+1060 PRVAGGRLAF

-1078 TKAQP
+1078 APAQP
-1083 AANQNI
+1083 APGQNI